1 MINHAKAS
9 CSDLVPYNLAAL
21 VNVMDFMLGHFASCI
36 WVASFVTKGKGEQV
50 GGAGRHGEEQKAWV
64 GHEVHMKHDTSSAT

>member
-21 VNVMDFMLGHFASCI
+21 VNITDFMLGHFASCI
-36 WVASFVTKGKGEQV
+36 WVASFVRKGKGEQV
-50 GGAGRHGEEQKAWV
+50 GGGQVGMGKSRRHGL
-64 GHEVHMKHDTSSAT
+64 GMRCT